1 VNHVNHLTLTLAAV
15 WSGNG
20 GDLWA
25 HPLSLLLISLGLFLR
40 GYQAWLGTCEEGA
53 A

>member
-1 VNHVNHLTLTLAAV
+1 MNHVNHLTLTLAAV

-25 HPLSLLLISLGLFLR
+25 HPLSLLWISAGLFLR
-40 GYQAWLGTCEEGA
+40 VTRLGTCEEGA